1 MTIYTFRVNI
11 VFLQLCY
18 CYLLLLHPIDVV
30 VSLNLT
36 MLNFVKSAA
45 LFLLLAIDMTF
56 GQECGP
62 ANGDITVAGSNLVE
76 VIFKSLAQG
85 YNTKCPTVN
94 ITVQAGTTAAGAERV
109 CANTTRGPPV
119 DIGTLSRFPLASES
133 SSSDQINYT
142 CVTGNKTLQSTLLE
156 VAIDGLTVAAV
167 AGGYGANC
175 MRLLGGLT
183 VDQIRWMFSSYTVAK
198 LTATGWDPASLKNSD
213 NNDTTHLWS
222 ELDPGCRATE
232 IKIAGRDLQS
242 GTAGSFRD
250 AVFKDARNGETFG
263 SNRKDGYFNSS
274 IDAEV
279 VNFVQTSSE
288 LEYGD
293 AVAYFGFSFY
303 LNEGASLYGSP
314 IKNSAGVFVVPTQAS
329 IADGSYNPL
338 SRPLVFQVLKDE
350 ASLADTRPFLQYTFS
365 NEGNAL
371 TDATGYVGLDL
382 AKRNVMLAR
391 LGLPPITEPAPVA
404 GPVSAPAGS
413 PVAAPTT
420 GDKSCGLLGLS
431 IFCPLTFCG
440 LFGRLLGLCSD

>member
-1 MTIYTFRVNI
+1 MMLNLIKSAV
-11 VFLQLCY
+11 
-18 CYLLLLHPIDVV
+18 LLLLLVTNV
-30 VSLNLT
+30 TL
-36 MLNFVKSAA
+36 
-45 LFLLLAIDMTF
+45 
-56 GQECGP
+56 GQDCGP

-76 VIFKSLAQG
+76 VIFNAWATG
-85 YNTKCPTVN
+85 YKPICPTVN

-142 CVTGNKTLQSTLLE
+142 CVTGNKTRQTTLLE
-156 VAIDGLTVAAV
+156 VAVDGLTVASV

-183 VDQIRWMFSSYTVAK
+183 IDQVRWIFSSYTVAK
-198 LTATGWDPASLKNSD
+198 LTSTGWDPTSLKNSD

-222 ELDPGCRATE
+222 ELDAGCRATE

-274 IDAEV
+274 VDRDV

-314 IKNSAGVFVVPTQAS
+314 IKNSAGVYVVPTQAS

-338 SRPLVFQVLKDE
+338 SRPLVIQVYKDP
-350 ASLADTRPFLQYTFS
+350 ASLADTRPLLQFGLS
-365 NEGNAL
+365 NAGTVL
-371 TDATGYVGLDL
+371 TDATGYVGLDV

-391 LGLPPITEPAPVA
+391 LGLPPVSDVPAPIS
-404 GPVSAPAGS
+404 GPVSSPAGS
-413 PVAAPTT
+413 PVAAPVVV
-420 GDKSCGLLGLS
+420 DESSCGLLGLS
-431 IFCPLTFCG
+431 IFCPFSFCG
-440 LFGRLLGLCSD
+440 LFGRLLGLCSN